1 MITVYA
7 YDATTKEYLG
17 TTQAQES
24 PLEKGVILMPAN
36 STQVPPPS
44 VIGEKQAAVWNSSG
58 WWDIVADLR
67 GTVYYANDGKEY
79 THKELVNLPEWAL
92 LEKPVISEPEEP
104 EKTVFSK
111 LAIRRAC
118 RTLGLEGK
126 LNAML
131 EASEVFRADWTDAQD
146 IDLADPVLLQA
157 LAAGTFTE
165 EEINSIKNSLQ

>member
-24 PLEKGVILMPAN
+24 PLEKGIVLMPSN
-36 STQVPPPS
+36 STGIQPPAL
-44 VIGEKQAAVWNSSG
+44 GEKQEAVWNGSG
-58 WWDIVADLR
+58 WDVIADLR
-67 GTVYYANDGKEY
+67 GTVYYDADGKEY
-79 THKELVNLPEWAL
+79 NHNQLGELPGWAL
-92 LEKPVISEPEEP
+92 LEKPVIPEP

-126 LNAML
+126 LNAL
-131 EASEVFRADWTDAQD
+131 LASSDEFMSDWTDAQD

-157 LAAGTFTE
+157 LQAGTFTQD
-165 EEINSIKNSLQ
+165 EINSIKNSLQ

>member
-7 YDATTKEYLG
+7 YDANTREFLG

-24 PLEKGVILMPAN
+24 PLETGVVLMPAN
-36 STQVPPPS
+36 STAIQPPALR
-44 VIGEKQAAVWNSSG
+44 ENQAALWNG
-58 WWDIVADLR
+58 AIWDVVADLR
-67 GTVYYANDGKEY
+67 GTVYYDADGKQY
-79 THKELVNLPEWAL
+79 TQNQLGELPDGAL
-92 LEKPVISEPEEP
+92 LEKPVIEVEEP

-126 LNAML
+126 LNAL
-131 EASEVFRADWTDAQD
+131 LASSDEFMSDWTDAQD
-146 IDLADPVLLQA
+146 IDLSDPVLLQA
-157 LAAGTFTE
+157 LQAGTFTE

>member
-7 YDATTKEYLG
+7 YGATTKEYLG

-24 PLEKGVILMPAN
+24 PLETGVVLMPAN
-36 STQVPPPS
+36 STVIQPPALADR
-44 VIGEKQAAVWNSSG
+44 QAAVWNGSG
-58 WWDIVADLR
+58 WDVIADLR
-67 GTVYYANDGKEY
+67 GTVYYGADGREY
-79 THKELVNLPEWAL
+79 TQNQLGELPDGAL
-92 LEKPVISEPEEP
+92 LEKPVIEVEEP

-131 EASEVFRADWTDAQD
+131 EASEVFRADWTDAQN

-157 LAAGTFTE
+157 LQAGTFTE
-165 EEINSIKNSLQ
+165 DEINSIKNSLQ